1 MSISY
6 VPFFP
11 DNIEGQALLDNFV
24 RTRRILKYR
33 DADDHLKSRILRGMR
48 RYETELLETVG
59 TANDNPNL
67 LLRGDCVSACAFLKD
82 KNIKID
88 LVYIDPPFAS
98 GADYAK
104 KIYLRRNP
112 KVAEAIAQAE
122 EDLAFDDI
130 KAFEEKMYG
139 DIWNKEDYLNW
150 MYENLMAIKAVMSD
164 TASIYVHLDYHIS
177 HYVKILLDEVFG
189 EDNFK
194 NEIIWQRVYS
204 HNDTDKYGHIHD
216 VIFFYS
222 KDSNDFT
229 WNIQHTP
236 YSEQYLKMYSL
247 DDGDGKKYKVENTL
261 GPGGRGVWYNWKGHY
276 RAWRYSE
283 ENMNKL
289 NNDGLLYHT
298 NSGFPKKKIY
308 LEDMPGKPLQT
319 IWNDINVI
327 AGQANELVNYA
338 TQKPEALLERIIK
351 ASSNENMVVGDFFG
365 GSGVTAAVAAKL
377 GRRFIHT
384 DVGLNSIQTAR
395 DRLKAQ
401 AASFEIREIK
411 DGVTLYRNPQQTMD
425 NLNKFI
431 DGLKNEDPLPP
442 FWEGYITDSKEGK
455 IPIYLPNLLDHTTRV
470 LGIVLMSRIVSIA
483 IPYLVEKFPDVKK
496 VIVYYIDIDD
506 DVALKKYLDSQ
517 QITTVKIELRD
528 LKPLLEQAILP
539 DVMEYSVKQQDTE
552 GYVVTIDKFLSDRLK
567 SSIDNFNLKR
577 QQNLLQKTKK
587 NLISE
592 AETPVE
598 TAEDDEIP
606 LLKNGKFEPL
616 TLSTDGLE
624 LIEMIALDCLNSEGE
639 WHSDVEIK
647 IDKNSFVV
655 RDGKKSKDFWDG
667 TIRSS
672 DKPLRLKVRNIA
684 GDETVI
690 CLSV

>member
-1 MSISY
+1 MPVSY
-6 VPFFP
+6 IPFFP
-11 DNIEGQALLDNFV
+11 DNIEGQALLDNFR
-24 RTRRILKYR
+24 RTRRVLKYR
-33 DADDHLKSRILRGMR
+33 DSNDTIQSRILRGMR
-48 RYETELLETVG
+48 LYENELLETVG
-59 TANDNPNL
+59 ETDDNPNL
-67 LLRGDCVSACAFLKD
+67 LLRGDCVSACAYLKD

-164 TASIYVHLDYHIS
+164 TASIYVHLDYHIG
-177 HYVKILLDEVFG
+177 HYVKILMDEVFG
-189 EDNFK
+189 EHNFK
-194 NEIIWQRVYS
+194 NEIIWHYYNKMQGNVGRFAAN
-204 HNDTDKYGHIHD
+204 HDTLL
-216 VIFFYS
+216 FYS
-222 KDSNDFT
+222 KNENFSFNA
-229 WNIQHTP
+229 IQEMREGTIK
-236 YSEQYLKMYSL
+236 QIK
-247 DDGDGKKYKVENTL
+247 
-261 GPGGRGVWYNWKGHY
+261 
-276 RAWRYSE
+276 RAW
-283 ENMNKL
+283 
-289 NNDGLLYHT
+289 D
-298 NSGFPKKKIY
+298 KKTQK
-308 LEDMPGKPLQT
+308 
-319 IWNDINVI
+319 
-327 AGQANELVNYA
+327 LVNAKDDNGNIIYIETDEKTIDDVWRMSMLQPADKTEPVDYA

-351 ASSNENMVVGDFFG
+351 ASSNENMVIADFFD

-384 DVGLNSIQTAR
+384 DVGINSIQTTR
-395 DRLKAQ
+395 DRLKTQ
-401 AASFEIREIK
+401 AATFEIREIK

-455 IPIYLPNLLDHTTRV
+455 VPIYLPNLLDHTTRV
-470 LGIVLMSRIVSIA
+470 LDVRWMSRIINEAMPV
-483 IPYLVEKFPDVKK
+483 LPDAVKK
-496 VIVYYIDIDD
+496 VIIYYVDIDD
-506 DVALKKYLDSQ
+506 DAALQKYIAEQ
-517 QITTVKIELRD
+517 NQTTIAIELRD

-539 DVMEYSVKQQDTE
+539 DVVKYTLKDDDTE

-567 SSIDNFNLKR
+567 SSIDSYNIKR

-587 NLISE
+587 NGD
-592 AETPVE
+592 AKDTTPVE
-598 TAEDDEIP
+598 QDDDAEEATTKGNP
-606 LLKNGKFEPL
+606 KFDPL
-616 TLSTDGLE
+616 TISKDGLE
-624 LIEMIALDCLNSEGE
+624 LIEMVALDCTNRGGV
-639 WHSDVEIK
+639 WQSDVEIK

-655 RDGKKSKDFWDG
+655 RDGKKSKEFWDG
-667 TIRSS
+667 TISS
-672 DKPLRLKVRNIA
+672 AIPPLRLKIRNIA

-690 CLSV
+690 CITN